1 LADCESKLFIRAKL
15 IRANDIAGAKQ
26 QMALIYGEAGARG
39 RRKLAG
45 EFSFRVG
52 SEGED
57 RAMNK
62 DDAHEDWPLPL
73 SRPLQAAAVPAEGLD
88 VVLQPNAEECAALAQ
103 ENDLRALTAL
113 EARLHVARRGSDGLE
128 VSGHL
133 LAKVRQTCVVTL
145 EDFDAEVD
153 EPVHLCFAPPPA
165 PAKSAG
171 AARRRA
177 VKKSERWKEHV
188 EDEPAPARIVDLEED
203 APDPL
208 IGGAIDLG
216 AIVGEFLTLGLDPYP
231 RKPGARFSEPAPG
244 GEEDG
249 PFAALRQGGRKPS
262 QGDGP

>member
-1 LADCESKLFIRAKL
+1 
-15 IRANDIAGAKQ
+15 
-26 QMALIYGEAGARG
+26 
-39 RRKLAG
+39 
-45 EFSFRVG
+45 
-52 SEGED
+52 
-57 RAMNK
+57 MNK
-62 DDAHEDWPLPL
+62 DETNEDRPLPF

-88 VVLQPNAEECAALAQ
+88 VVLQPNAGECAALAR
-103 ENDLRALTAL
+103 ENDLRALTGL
-113 EARLHVARRGSDGLE
+113 EARLHVARRGAEGLE

-133 LAKVRQTCVVTL
+133 RAKVRQTCVVTL

-153 EPVHLCFAPPPA
+153 EPVHLRFAPPPRSG
-165 PAKSAG
+165 KSAS
-171 AARRRA
+171 AAPRRA
-177 VKKSERWKEHV
+177 AKKSERWKEQA

-231 RKPGARFSEPAPG
+231 RKPGARFSEPAPA

-249 PFAALRQGGRKPS
+249 PFAALRQGGRKSS

>member
-1 LADCESKLFIRAKL
+1 MAK
-15 IRANDIAGAKQ
+15 RGR
-26 QMALIYGEAGARG
+26 EAGE
-39 RRKLAG
+39 KLAG
-45 EFSFRVG
+45 DFSFRAC

-62 DDAHEDWPLPL
+62 DDAHEAWPLPF
-73 SRPLQAAAVPAEGLD
+73 SRPLQAAAVPPEGLD
-88 VVLQPNAEECAALAQ
+88 VVLRPNAEECAALAR

-113 EARLHVARRGSDGLE
+113 EARLRIARRGADGLE

-153 EPVHLCFAPPPA
+153 EPVHLCFAPPPG
-165 PAKSAG
+165 PSKSAS
-171 AARRRA
+171 AAQRRA
-177 VKKSERWKEHV
+177 VKKSERWKEPV

-231 RKPGARFSEPAPG
+231 RKPGARFSETAPT
-244 GEEDG
+244 GEEDS
-249 PFAALRQGGRKPS
+249 PFAALRRGATKSS

>member
-1 LADCESKLFIRAKL
+1 MAK
-15 IRANDIAGAKQ
+15 RGR
-26 QMALIYGEAGARG
+26 EAGE
-39 RRKLAG
+39 KHAG
-45 EFSFRVG
+45 EFSFRAG

-62 DDAHEDWPLPL
+62 DDAHESWPLPF

-88 VVLQPNAEECAALAQ
+88 VVLRPNAEECAALAR

-113 EARLHVARRGSDGLE
+113 EARLHVARRGTDGLE

-153 EPVHLCFAPPPA
+153 EPVHLCFAPPPG
-165 PAKSAG
+165 PGKSAS
-171 AARRRA
+171 AAPRRA
-177 VKKSERWKEHV
+177 AKKSERWKEHV

-231 RKPGARFSEPAPG
+231 RKTDARFSEPAPG
-244 GEEDG
+244 GEEDS
-249 PFAALRQGGRKPS
+249 PFAALRHGGKKSSR
-262 QGDGP
+262 GDAP

>member
-1 LADCESKLFIRAKL
+1 MAK
-15 IRANDIAGAKQ
+15 RGR
-26 QMALIYGEAGARG
+26 EAGE
-39 RRKLAG
+39 KLAG
-45 EFSFRVG
+45 EFSFRAG

-62 DDAHEDWPLPL
+62 DDAHEAWPLPF
-73 SRPLQAAAVPAEGLD
+73 SRPLHAAAVPAEGLD
-88 VVLQPNAEECAALAQ
+88 VFLRPNAEECAALAQ

-113 EARLHVARRGSDGLE
+113 EARLHVARRGPDGLE

-153 EPVHLCFAPPPA
+153 EPVHLRFAPPSGPG
-165 PAKSAG
+165 KSAS
-171 AARRRA
+171 AAPRRA
-177 VKKSERWKEHV
+177 AKKSERWMEHV
-188 EDEPAPARIVDLEED
+188 EDEPAPARIVDLEEN

-244 GEEDG
+244 GEEDS
-249 PFAALRQGGRKPS
+249 PFAALRQGGGKSPR
-262 QGDGP
+262 GDGP

>member
-1 LADCESKLFIRAKL
+1 MAK
-15 IRANDIAGAKQ
+15 RGR
-26 QMALIYGEAGARG
+26 EAGE
-39 RRKLAG
+39 KLAG
-45 EFSFRVG
+45 DFSFHAG

-62 DDAHEDWPLPL
+62 DDAHEAWPLPF

-88 VVLQPNAEECAALAQ
+88 VVLHPNAEECAALAQ

-113 EARLHVARRGSDGLE
+113 EARLHVARRGADGLE

-153 EPVHLCFAPPPA
+153 EPVHLCFAPPPGSG
-165 PAKSAG
+165 KSAS
-171 AARRRA
+171 AEQRRA

-244 GEEDG
+244 GEEDS
-249 PFAALRQGGRKPS
+249 PFAALRQAAKKSS

>member
-1 LADCESKLFIRAKL
+1 MAK
-15 IRANDIAGAKQ
+15 RGR
-26 QMALIYGEAGARG
+26 EAGE
-39 RRKLAG
+39 KLAG
-45 EFSFRVG
+45 EFSSGAG

-62 DDAHEDWPLPL
+62 DDAHEAWPLSF

-88 VVLQPNAEECAALAQ
+88 VVLRPNAEECAALAR
-103 ENDLRALTAL
+103 ENDLRELTAL
-113 EARLHVARRGSDGLE
+113 EARLNVARRGTDGLE
-128 VSGHL
+128 VSGRL
-133 LAKVRQTCVVTL
+133 AAKVRQTCVVTL

-153 EPVHLCFAPPPA
+153 EPVHLCFAPPPG
-165 PAKSAG
+165 PAKSAS
-171 AARRRA
+171 AAPRRA
-177 VKKSERWKEHV
+177 AKKSERWKEHV

-244 GEEDG
+244 GEEDS
-249 PFAALRQGGRKPS
+249 PFAALRQGGRKS
-262 QGDGP
+262 TRGEGS

>member
-1 LADCESKLFIRAKL
+1 LADSESKLFIRAKL